1 MTRFAVLCGS
11 APDDFRQK
19 KLVALHDF
27 LTGTAGGAWNESEIT
42 VFPNGVHELML
53 ESVLNNALDDAA
65 EDDENEVLLYLC
77 ARAEADLHAELSDSC
92 TAGVEAVRLG
102 GHEIRREVLVYYG
115 ELAEKMGVGFTV
127 RCDWDSEFAPEEALG
142 YEAV

>member
-11 APDDFRQK
+11 ASDDFRQK

-27 LTGTAGGAWNESEIT
+27 LTSVAGGAWEEGEIT
-42 VFPNGVHELML
+42 VFPHGVPELML
-53 ESVLNNALDDAA
+53 ESVLNNALDGAA

-77 ARAEADLHAELSDSC
+77 ARAEADLHAELSDSAV
-92 TAGVEAVRLG
+92 AGVEIVRLG
-102 GHEIRREVLVYYG
+102 GHEIRREVIAYYAG
-115 ELAEKMGVGFTV
+115 LAKEMGVRLTV
-127 RCDWDSEFAPEEALG
+127 RYDCDGEFVPEGALG